1 MPRPVVPEYARRAWR
16 VLVRIRYVATPTG
29 EKYLPQLELTLALW
43 LAGST
48 ILALCRDNFSR
59 VGERMQALL
68 QQAGVQSRTA
78 TLDIDQRG
86 SLVHDF

>member
-1 MPRPVVPEYARRAWR
+1 M
-16 VLVRIRYVATPTG
+16 ATPTG

-68 QQAGVQSRTA
+68 QQAGVQSRIA